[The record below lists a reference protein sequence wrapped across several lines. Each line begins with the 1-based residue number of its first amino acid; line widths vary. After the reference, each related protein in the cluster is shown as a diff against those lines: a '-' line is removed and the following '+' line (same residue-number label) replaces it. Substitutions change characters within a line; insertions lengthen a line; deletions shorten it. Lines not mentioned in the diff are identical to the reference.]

1 MGKLEGGKGA
11 GAQADP
17 TPGQVASKGSTN
29 KEQIFPDPQT
39 MGNTPG
45 VRQEEGRPDPRP
57 AQTPFPCLQVRN
69 ALGTSLLRIQKQ
81 TLMES
86 PSLRSNINGCRP
98 GPGLGEQVGAGP
110 VQALPQGLRA
120 LT

>member
-17 TPGQVASKGSTN
+17 MPGQVASKGSTN

-39 MGNTPG
+39 RGNTPG
-45 VRQEEGRPDPRP
+45 VCQEEGRPDPRP

-69 ALGTSLLRIQKQ
+69 ILGTSLLRIQKQ
-81 TLMES
+81 TLMEN
-86 PSLRSNINGCRP
+86 PSLRSNINGCHP

-110 VQALPQGLRA
+110 L
-120 LT
+120 